1 MHDIRVY
8 GLYDMLML
16 MQNGNFFVNV
26 FVYMWSICGSLIMMF
41 FKKVTLNLYL
51 FMNLCSAD
59 DSTIFVDKFILK
71 SPIITIIKFEN
82 IFYKRSSRI

>member
-1 MHDIRVY
+1 
-8 GLYDMLML
+8 
-16 MQNGNFFVNV
+16 
-26 FVYMWSICGSLIMMF
+26 MMF